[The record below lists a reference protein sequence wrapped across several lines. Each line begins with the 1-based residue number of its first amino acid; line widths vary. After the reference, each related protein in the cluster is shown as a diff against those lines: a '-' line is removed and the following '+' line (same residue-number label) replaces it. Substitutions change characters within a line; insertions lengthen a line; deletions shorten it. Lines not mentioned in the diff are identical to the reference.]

1 MLCCL
6 IGLATLSPVGAW
18 IVARRQAVAGE
29 AGCQRDRLIS
39 AGFAVAGVSV
49 ACVAGYLLMAASP
62 ETFRPICNVIMPSSR
77 AWPRF

>member
-29 AGCQRDRLIS
+29 AGYQQDRLIS
-39 AGFAVAGVSV
+39 AGFVVAGVSA
-49 ACVAGYLLMAASP
+49 ACVAGYLLMAASS
-62 ETFRPICNVIMPSSR
+62 ETGLPDILYQRN
-77 AWPRF
+77 